1 MPLCY
6 KKKKK
11 PHRNTVETF
20 TSPISVFY
28 KGLAVSYYYQVKS
41 KQM

>member
-1 MPLCY
+1 MSLY
-6 KKKKK
+6 RKKKKT
-11 PHRNTVETF
+11 PYRNTVETF

-28 KGLAVSYYYQVKS
+28 KGLAVSHYYQVKS